1 MVGVRERGEIEGS
14 IERDGMTEATI
25 CVIDPKVSKPKK
37 RKPSVSPR
45 RSGGLVVAGA
55 RIAYR

>member
-45 RSGGLVVAGA
+45 RSGGWS
-55 RIAYR
+55 